1 MKAVVNS
8 PFGKALQAI
17 RDNEI
22 RAELVGIRVKR
33 YRLYAFVISGIFTG
47 VGGTLW
53 SFVNGHVT
61 PEVAHWFFSGEIVYM
76 VLLGGFANFEG
87 PIIGA
92 IVFTFLKLYAMS
104 FTEYWMFIIG
114 ITLIIL
120 VLLLPTGIAGGIY
133 RLITE
138 IRKRKTLSGI

>member
-1 MKAVVNS
+1 M
-8 PFGKALQAI
+8 
-17 RDNEI
+17 
-22 RAELVGIRVKR
+22 
-33 YRLYAFVISGIFTG
+33 
-47 VGGTLW
+47 
-53 SFVNGHVT
+53 
-61 PEVAHWFFSGEIVYM
+61 YM

-133 RLITE
+133 MLITE
-138 IRKRKTLSGI
+138 IRKGKTLSGI